1 MIASGTTQTGA
12 AIKDPGRLTE
22 VSETGSNRV
31 VTLPS
36 LTLNCGIPVGVY
48 RMHARTLSI
57 NTPTTALSVRFLN
70 VMIAIGHGRVGI
82 STGSALREKRFSQ
95 DRIGKGGYVPT
106 RGREVSAKVK
116 RKRHNAH
123 LWDRRSAGTM
133 PLRGENYSRCLVASG
148 PTCGR
153 IGGVFGGA
161 AKRVEPLLGGC
172 FGGGVK
178 LTIPSIVVS
187 HCQVLS

>member
-57 NTPTTALSVRFLN
+57 NTPATALRVRFLN
-70 VMIAIGHGRVGI
+70 VMIAIDHGRVGI
-82 STGSALREKRFSQ
+82 STGSALREKRFSLS
-95 DRIGKGGYVPT
+95 RRT
-106 RGREVSAKVK
+106 ELAKAVMY
-116 RKRHNAH
+116 RPVVER
-123 LWDRRSAGTM
+123 WVRR
-133 PLRGENYSRCLVASG
+133 
-148 PTCGR
+148 
-153 IGGVFGGA
+153 
-161 AKRVEPLLGGC
+161 
-172 FGGGVK
+172 
-178 LTIPSIVVS
+178 
-187 HCQVLS
+187 